1 MTEQKA
7 LQILK
12 LFYYGAE
19 SIQEIERKVGV
30 SRREVR
36 EILKGARS
44 CDLISYS
51 TQDTNETF
59 VQVKKKG
66 LEKYL
71 RTKGAIR

>member
-12 LFYYGAE
+12 LFYYGAA

-36 EILKGARS
+36 EILKDARG

-51 TQDTNETF
+51 TQDATETF
-59 VQVKKKG
+59 VQVKKKN

-71 RTKGAIR
+71 RTKGVIH

>member
-51 TQDTNETF
+51 TQDTSETF